1 MIVKI
6 FRIIDKV
13 FSFFEEWTIFITVM
27 VGLISLFVNV
37 VLRYTIHYSLAWS
50 EELIRE
56 IIIYTTFI
64 GCSAAIKNRSMIR
77 IDALP
82 QIVPSLKKPLDYF
95 SHLCTLGYSALMCTL
110 GWEMAALQV
119 ETHQSTIILGIP
131 LVILYAI
138 LPLMGGMMFIRTI
151 IAMWED
157 FTGQQVDK

>member
-1 MIVKI
+1 MIAKSFKV
-6 FRIIDKV
+6 IDKV
-13 FSFFEEWTIFITVM
+13 FSFFEDWTIFIAVM

-64 GCSAAIKNRSMIR
+64 GCSAALKNRSMIR

-82 QIVPSLKKPLDYF
+82 QIIPILKKPLDYF
-95 SHLCTLGYSALMCTL
+95 SNICTLGFSVLMCYL
-110 GWEMAALQV
+110 GWQMAALQV
-119 ETHQSTIILGIP
+119 ETQQSTIILGIP

-138 LPLMGGMMFIRTI
+138 LPLMGGMMFIRTVMV
-151 IAMWED
+151 MWED
-157 FTGQQVDK
+157 FTGRKVNE